1 MTREELFE
9 TVLNSIVEGVIIVD
23 KNARVVYMN
32 KQASVILGIPVSN
45 VINKHVVDAIPNT
58 RLHIVVQTGKAEI
71 DHVQDLGNV
80 KIITSRIPIRDT
92 SGQIIGAV
100 AIFRDI
106 TSVQKMVEEVTNLRE
121 MEALLKAIIESTND
135 AISVADAEGKIVMVN
150 KAYTRITGFSAQEV
164 IGKPATIDI
173 AEGESMHMKVA
184 QTKQPIYGARLLVGP
199 TRKEVVVDVTPLFV
213 KGEFRGSVGVIHD
226 VSEIVKLS
234 RELEE
239 MRRIVRR
246 MGAKYTFDDIV
257 AESPKMKRIVEQ
269 AMKVAQTPATVL
281 LRGES
286 GTGKELLAH
295 AIHNASDR
303 KDQPFVSVNCAAI
316 PESVLESELFGY
328 APGAF
333 TGARREGKKG
343 LFEEA
348 HKGTIFL
355 DEIGKMPLAVQPKLL
370 RFLETKEITPVGGT
384 KPIKIDV
391 RIIAATNMNLEKMVE
406 EGSFLADLYFRLNVF
421 PIHIPPLRERKED
434 IPMLVQHIIKKLNQE
449 YGRTVEGISPEAL
462 HKLTS
467 YDWPGNVRELENI
480 IGRAMIIM
488 EPDERFIRAHHLP
501 PLRLTYQAQEVASDV
516 KDLKRALREYEKGL
530 IVRALERNDW
540 NVQKTAQ
547 KLGMSVRTLY
557 HRMKL
562 LQIVRPAGKKHQS

>member
-1 MTREELFE
+1 MTKAELFE

-23 KNARVVYMN
+23 KGAKVVYMN
-32 KQASVILGIPVSN
+32 KQASVMLGIPSSN
-45 VINKHVVDAIPNT
+45 AINKHVVDVIPNT

-71 DHVQDLGNV
+71 DNIQNIGDV
-80 KIITSRIPIRDT
+80 KIITSRIPIRDQE
-92 SGQIIGAV
+92 GNIIGAV

-106 TSVQKMVEEVTNLRE
+106 TSVQKMIEEVSNLRE

-150 KAYTRITGFSAQEV
+150 KAYTKITGFSAQEV

-213 KGEFRGSVGVIHD
+213 KGQFRGSVGVIHD
-226 VSEIVKLS
+226 VSEIVRLS

-239 MRRIVRR
+239 MRRIMRR
-246 MGAKYTFDDIV
+246 LSARYTFEDIV
-257 AESPKMKRIVEQ
+257 AESAKMKIIIEQ

-303 KDQPFVSVNCAAI
+303 RDQPFVSVNCAAI
-316 PESVLESELFGY
+316 PETVLESELFGY

-343 LFEEA
+343 LLEEA
-348 HKGTIFL
+348 HKGTVFL
-355 DEIGKMPLAVQPKLL
+355 DEIGKMPLSLQPKLL
-370 RFLETKEITPVGGT
+370 RFLETKEISPVGGT

-406 EGSFLADLYFRLNVF
+406 DGSFLPDLYFRLNVF
-421 PIHIPPLRERKED
+421 PIYIPPLRERKED
-434 IPMLVQHIIKKLNQE
+434 IPALVQHIIKKLNQE
-449 YGRTVEGISPEAL
+449 YGRIVEGISPEAL
-462 HKLTS
+462 HKLIS

-480 IGRAMIIM
+480 IGRAMITM
-488 EPDERFIRAHHLP
+488 EPGERFIRAHHLP
-501 PLRLTYQAQEVASDV
+501 PLKISYQAFEVSGEI
-516 KDLKRALREYEKGL
+516 KDLKRTLRQYEKSL
-530 IVRALERNDW
+530 ITKALEQNGWD
-540 NVQKTAQ
+540 VQRTA
-547 KLGMSVRTLY
+547 KELGLSVRTLY
-557 HRMKL
+557 YRMKL
-562 LQIVRPAGKKHQS
+562 LQISKPVGRKRHS

>member
-1 MTREELFE
+1 MTKAELFE

-23 KNARVVYMN
+23 KDAKVVYMN
-32 KQASVILGIPVSN
+32 KQASVILGIPPSN
-45 VINKHVVDAIPNT
+45 AINKHVVDVIPNT
-58 RLHIVVQTGKAEI
+58 RLHTVVQTGKAEI
-71 DHVQDLGNV
+71 DHIQNIGDV
-80 KIITSRIPIRDT
+80 KIITSRIPIRDQE
-92 SGQIIGAV
+92 GNIIGAV

-150 KAYTRITGFSAQEV
+150 KAYTKITGFSAQEV

-199 TRKEVVVDVTPLFV
+199 MRKEVVVDVTPLFV
-213 KGEFRGSVGVIHD
+213 KGQFRGSVGVIHD
-226 VSEIVKLS
+226 VSEIVRLS

-239 MRRIVRR
+239 MRRIMRR
-246 MGAKYTFDDIV
+246 LSARYTFEDIV
-257 AESPKMKRIVEQ
+257 AESAKMKIVIEQ

-303 KDQPFVSVNCAAI
+303 RDQPFVSVNCAAI
-316 PESVLESELFGY
+316 PETVLESELFGY

-343 LFEEA
+343 LLEEA
-348 HKGTIFL
+348 HKGTVFL
-355 DEIGKMPLAVQPKLL
+355 DEIGKMPLSLQPKLL
-370 RFLETKEITPVGGT
+370 RFLETKEISPVGGT

-406 EGSFLADLYFRLNVF
+406 DGSFLPDLYFRLNVF

-434 IPMLVQHIIKKLNQE
+434 IPALVQYIIKKLNQE
-449 YGRTVEGISPEAL
+449 YGRIVEGISPEAL
-462 HKLTS
+462 HKLIS

-480 IGRAMIIM
+480 IGRAMITM
-488 EPDERFIRAHHLP
+488 EPGERFIRAHHLP
-501 PLRLTYQAQEVASDV
+501 PLKIIYQAFEVSGEV
-516 KDLKRALREYEKGL
+516 KDLKRTLRQYEKSL
-530 IVRALERNDW
+530 ITKALEQNGWDA
-540 NVQKTAQ
+540 QKTARE
-547 KLGMSVRTLY
+547 LGLSVRTLY
-557 HRMKL
+557 YRMKL
-562 LQIVRPAGKKHQS
+562 LQISKPVGRKRHS

>member
-1 MTREELFE
+1 MTKAELFE

-23 KNARVVYMN
+23 KDAKVVYMN
-32 KQASVILGIPVSN
+32 KQASVILGIPPSN
-45 VINKHVVDAIPNT
+45 AINKHVVDAIPNT

-71 DHVQDLGNV
+71 DHIQNIGDV
-80 KIITSRIPIRDT
+80 KIITSRIPIRDQE
-92 SGQIIGAV
+92 GNIIGAV

-135 AISVADAEGKIVMVN
+135 AISVADAEGKIVIVN
-150 KAYTRITGFSAQEV
+150 KAYTKITGFSAQEV

-213 KGEFRGSVGVIHD
+213 KGQFKGSVGVIHD
-226 VSEIVKLS
+226 VSEIVRLS

-239 MRRIVRR
+239 MRRIMRR
-246 MGAKYTFDDIV
+246 LSARYTFEDIV
-257 AESPKMKRIVEQ
+257 AESAKMKIVIEQ

-295 AIHNASDR
+295 AIHNAGDR
-303 KDQPFVSVNCAAI
+303 RDQPFVSVNCAAI
-316 PESVLESELFGY
+316 PETVLESELFGY

-343 LFEEA
+343 LLEEA
-348 HKGTIFL
+348 HKGTVFL
-355 DEIGKMPLAVQPKLL
+355 DEIGKMPLSLQPKLL
-370 RFLETKEITPVGGT
+370 RFLETKEISPVGGT

-406 EGSFLADLYFRLNVF
+406 DGSFLPDLYFRLNVF
-421 PIHIPPLRERKED
+421 PIHIPPLKERKED
-434 IPMLVQHIIKKLNQE
+434 IPALVQYIIKKLNQE
-449 YGRTVEGISPEAL
+449 YGRIVEGISPEAL
-462 HKLTS
+462 HKLIF

-480 IGRAMIIM
+480 IGRAMITM
-488 EPDERFIRAHHLP
+488 EPGERFIRAHHLP
-501 PLRLTYQAQEVASDV
+501 PLKISYQAFEVSGEV
-516 KDLKRALREYEKGL
+516 KDLKHTLRQYEKSL
-530 IVRALERNDW
+530 ITKALEQNGWD
-540 NVQKTAQ
+540 VQKTA
-547 KLGMSVRTLY
+547 KELGLSVRTLY
-557 HRMKL
+557 YRMKL
-562 LQIVRPAGKKHQS
+562 LQISKPVGRKRHS

>member
-1 MTREELFE
+1 MTKAELFE

-23 KNARVVYMN
+23 KDAKVVYMN
-32 KQASVILGIPVSN
+32 KQASVILGIPPSN
-45 VINKHVVDAIPNT
+45 AINKHVVDAIPNT

-71 DHVQDLGNV
+71 DHIQNIGDV
-80 KIITSRIPIRDT
+80 KIITSRIPIRDRE
-92 SGQIIGAV
+92 GNIIGAV

-121 MEALLKAIIESTND
+121 VEALLKAIIESTND
-135 AISVADAEGKIVMVN
+135 AISVADAEGRIVMVN
-150 KAYTRITGFSAQEV
+150 KAYTKITGFSAQEV

-184 QTKQPIYGARLLVGP
+184 QTKQPIYGAKLLVGP

-213 KGEFRGSVGVIHD
+213 KGQFRGSVGVIHD
-226 VSEIVKLS
+226 VSEIVRLS

-246 MGAKYTFDDIV
+246 LSARYTFEDIV
-257 AESPKMKRIVEQ
+257 AESVKMKIVIEQ

-303 KDQPFVSVNCAAI
+303 RDQPFVSVNCAAI
-316 PESVLESELFGY
+316 PETVLESELFGY

-343 LFEEA
+343 LLEEA
-348 HKGTIFL
+348 HKGTVFL
-355 DEIGKMPLAVQPKLL
+355 DEIGKMPLSLQPKLL
-370 RFLETKEITPVGGT
+370 RFLETKEISPVGGT

-406 EGSFLADLYFRLNVF
+406 DGSFLPDLYFRLNVF

-434 IPMLVQHIIKKLNQE
+434 IPALVQHIIKKLNQE
-449 YGRTVEGISPEAL
+449 YGRIVEGISPEAL
-462 HKLTS
+462 HKIIS

-480 IGRAMIIM
+480 IGRAMITM
-488 EPDERFIRAHHLP
+488 EPGERFIRAHHLP
-501 PLRLTYQAQEVASDV
+501 PLKISYQAFEVSGEV
-516 KDLKRALREYEKGL
+516 KDLKRTLRQYEKSL
-530 IVRALERNDW
+530 IIKALEQNEWD
-540 NVQKTAQ
+540 VQRTA
-547 KLGMSVRTLY
+547 KELGLSVRTLY
-557 HRMKL
+557 YRMKL
-562 LQIVRPAGKKHQS
+562 LQISKPVGRKRHS

>member
-1 MTREELFE
+1 MTRAELFE
-9 TVLNSIVEGVIIVD
+9 TVLNSIVEGIIIVD
-23 KNARVVYMN
+23 RDGKVVYIN
-32 KQASVILGIPVSN
+32 KQASIILGIPPSSA
-45 VINKHVVDAIPNT
+45 INKHVVDVIPNT

-71 DHVQDLGNV
+71 DHIQNIGEV
-80 KIITSRIPIRDT
+80 KIITSRIPIRDQQ
-92 SGQIIGAV
+92 GNVIGAV

-150 KAYTRITGFSAQEV
+150 KAYTKITGFSAQEV

-213 KGEFRGSVGVIHD
+213 KGEFKGSVGVIHD
-226 VSEIVKLS
+226 VSEIVRLS

-239 MRRIVRR
+239 MRRIMRR
-246 MGAKYTFDDIV
+246 LSARYTFEDIV
-257 AESPKMKRIVEQ
+257 AESAKMKAVIEQ
-269 AMKVAQTPATVL
+269 AMKVAHTPATVL

-316 PESVLESELFGY
+316 PETVLESELFGY

-343 LFEEA
+343 LLEEA
-348 HKGTIFL
+348 HKGTVFL
-355 DEIGKMPLAVQPKLL
+355 DEVGKMPLSLQPKLL
-370 RFLETKEITPVGGT
+370 RFLETKEISPVGGT

-406 EGSFLADLYFRLNVF
+406 DGSFLPDLYFRLNVF

-434 IPMLVQHIIKKLNQE
+434 IPALVQYIIKKLNQE
-449 YGRTVEGISPEAL
+449 YGRIVEGISPEAL
-462 HKLTS
+462 HKLIS
-467 YDWPGNVRELENI
+467 YDWPGNVRELENA
-480 IGRAMIIM
+480 IGRAMITM
-488 EPDERFIRAHHLP
+488 EPSERFIRAHHLP
-501 PLRLTYQAQEVASDV
+501 PLKVSYQTHEITGEV
-516 KDLKRALREYEKGL
+516 KDLKRTLRQYEKSL
-530 IVRALERNDW
+530 ITKSLEQNDW
-540 NVQKTAQ
+540 DVQKTA
-547 KLGMSVRTLY
+547 KELGLSVRTLY
-557 HRMKL
+557 YRMKL
-562 LQIVRPAGKKHQS
+562 LQISRPTNRKRQS

>member
-1 MTREELFE
+1 MTRAELFE
-9 TVLNSIVEGVIIVD
+9 TVLNSIVEGIIIVD
-23 KNARVVYMN
+23 RDGKVVYIN
-32 KQASVILGIPVSN
+32 RQASIILGIPPSSA
-45 VINKHVVDAIPNT
+45 INKHVVDVIPNT

-71 DHVQDLGNV
+71 DHIQNIGEV
-80 KIITSRIPIRDT
+80 KIITSRIPIRDQQ
-92 SGQIIGAV
+92 GNVIGAV

-150 KAYTRITGFSAQEV
+150 KAYTKITGFSAQEV

-213 KGEFRGSVGVIHD
+213 KGEFKGSVGVIHD
-226 VSEIVKLS
+226 VSEIVRLS

-239 MRRIVRR
+239 MRRIMRR
-246 MGAKYTFDDIV
+246 LSARYTFEDIV
-257 AESPKMKRIVEQ
+257 AESAKMKAVIEQ
-269 AMKVAQTPATVL
+269 AMKVAHTPATVL

-316 PESVLESELFGY
+316 PETVLESELFGY

-343 LFEEA
+343 LLEEA
-348 HKGTIFL
+348 HKGTVFL
-355 DEIGKMPLAVQPKLL
+355 DEVGKMPLSLQPKLL
-370 RFLETKEITPVGGT
+370 RFLETKEISPVGGT

-406 EGSFLADLYFRLNVF
+406 DGSFLPDLYFRLNVF

-434 IPMLVQHIIKKLNQE
+434 IPALVQYIIKKLNQE
-449 YGRTVEGISPEAL
+449 YGRIVEGISPEAL
-462 HKLTS
+462 HKLIS

-480 IGRAMIIM
+480 IGRAMITM
-488 EPDERFIRAHHLP
+488 EPSERFIRAHHLP
-501 PLRLTYQAQEVASDV
+501 PLKVSYQTHEIAGEV
-516 KDLKRALREYEKGL
+516 KDLKRTLRQYEKSL
-530 IVRALERNDW
+530 ITKSLEQNDW
-540 NVQKTAQ
+540 DVQKTA
-547 KLGMSVRTLY
+547 KELGLSVRTLY
-557 HRMKL
+557 YRMKL
-562 LQIVRPAGKKHQS
+562 LQISRPTNRKRQF

>member
-23 KNARVVYMN
+23 RNARVVYMN

-80 KIITSRIPIRDT
+80 KIITSRIPIRDDN
-92 SGQIIGAV
+92 GQIIGAV

-213 KGEFRGSVGVIHD
+213 KGEFKGSVGVIHD
-226 VSEIVKLS
+226 VSEIVRLS

-303 KDQPFVSVNCAAI
+303 RDQPFVSVNCAAI

-434 IPMLVQHIIKKLNQE
+434 IPVLVQHIIKKLNQE

-501 PLRLTYQAQEVASDV
+501 PLRLTYQAQEVTTDV

-530 IVRALERNDW
+530 ILRALERNDW

-547 KLGMSVRTLY
+547 ELGMSVRTLY

>member
-23 KNARVVYMN
+23 RNARVVYMN
-32 KQASVILGIPVSN
+32 KQASIILGIPASS

-71 DHVQDLGNV
+71 DHVQELGNV
-80 KIITSRIPIRDT
+80 KIITSRIPIRDDN
-92 SGQIIGAV
+92 GQIIGAV

-199 TRKEVVVDVTPLFV
+199 TRKEVIVDVTPLFV

-246 MGAKYTFDDIV
+246 MSAKYTFDDIV

-480 IGRAMIIM
+480 IGRAMITM

-501 PLRLTYQAQEVASDV
+501 PLRLTYQAQEVATDV

-530 IVRALERNDW
+530 ILRALERNDW

-547 KLGMSVRTLY
+547 ELGMSVRTLY

-562 LQIVRPAGKKHQS
+562 LQIVRPTGKKHQS